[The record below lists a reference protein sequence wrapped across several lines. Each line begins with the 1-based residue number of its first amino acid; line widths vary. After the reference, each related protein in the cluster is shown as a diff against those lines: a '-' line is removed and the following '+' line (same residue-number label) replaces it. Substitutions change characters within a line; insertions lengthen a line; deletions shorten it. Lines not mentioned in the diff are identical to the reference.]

1 MQLWFDSFSGATV
14 FFSSLLFQLHE
25 GPRVQG
31 CYIGLPPGVLVLWIM
46 FFEHV
51 PRYDANH

>member
-1 MQLWFDSFSGATV
+1 MQLWFDSFSGATG

-31 CYIGLPPGVLVLWIM
+31 CYIGQPPGVLVLWIM